1 MLGANNKPIIKC
13 IQMLS
18 YSFRIWYDFYSHYI
32 ICLFVTI
39 VYSLHWSRKKFLKT
53 IWQFN
58 RNECH
63 FLLLSLLLL
72 PPPPPSS
79 LLLMLMSLLL
89 NAKAQPRTRTY
100 IYHRIKKT
108 NKMKKKNIRKT
119 NQCTNTMNRN
129 PVVDRTINYTIGFK
143 IRMVFA
149 RMRFDNKRKS
159 IALECHSRTK
169 QNLQNSH

>member
-1 MLGANNKPIIKC
+1 MRALFRMNKQNKQIKVMLGANNKPIIKC

-108 NKMKKKNIRKT
+108 NKMKKKIYAK
-119 NQCTNTMNRN
+119 Q
-129 PVVDRTINYTIGFK
+129 INAQIQW
-143 IRMVFA
+143 IV
-149 RMRFDNKRKS
+149 
-159 IALECHSRTK
+159 IQWWIEP
-169 QNLQNSH
+169 